1 MTGRAQRAASGFS
14 LPRLAAIMK
23 KESLQVVRDP
33 SNALIAFVL
42 PVVLLFLFAFAIS
55 LDVRGVKVG
64 VVVESD
70 GAPARELAAAFA
82 ATRYFDVELARDRRE
97 LEPLLVAGRLRGIV
111 VIPQDFS
118 ERLADGRTASVQV
131 LTDGSSPN
139 TASFVAN
146 YARGVVTT
154 TFAASPGDLGARAD
168 SGPVSVEP
176 RFWYNPDL
184 ESRAFIAP
192 GAIAIVMTMIGTM
205 LTALVLAREWERG
218 TMEAMMATP
227 VGIGEFL
234 IGKLLPYFGLG
245 LGATLVCAIAA
256 EAWLGVPLEGS
267 VPALLALSAAFLM
280 PALGL
285 GLLISAATKNQF
297 VASQLALFSGFLPA
311 FLLSG
316 FLFEIDSM
324 PEPIQWLT
332 RIVAARY
339 YVAGLQTL
347 FLTGDVWPELAR
359 SIGPMLGL
367 GAGFFGLAALN
378 TRKRLE

>member
-1 MTGRAQRAASGFS
+1 MR
-14 LPRLAAIMK
+14 

-33 SNALIAFVL
+33 SNVVIAFVL
-42 PVVLLFLFAFAIS
+42 PVVLLFLFGFALS
-55 LDVRGVKVG
+55 LDVRGVEVG

-82 ATRYFDVELARDRRE
+82 ATRYFDARFARDRRE

-111 VIPQDFS
+111 VIPQDFA
-118 ERLADGRTASVQV
+118 ERLAAGRSANVQV

-146 YARGVVTT
+146 YARGVVATA
-154 TFAASPGDLGARAD
+154 FASSRTDAAPAD
-168 SGPVSVEP
+168 AGLVSMEP

-184 ESRAFIAP
+184 ESRAFIVP

-205 LTALVLAREWERG
+205 LTALVVAREWERG

-256 EAWLGVPLEGS
+256 EAWLGVPLRGS

-347 FLTGDVWPELAR
+347 FLTGDVWPELVR

-367 GAGFFGLAALN
+367 GAGFFSLAAMN

>member
-1 MTGRAQRAASGFS
+1 VSGRAQRSGFS

-33 SNALIAFVL
+33 SNVVIAFVL
-42 PVVLLFLFAFAIS
+42 PIVLLFLFGFALS
-55 LDVRGVKVG
+55 LDVRGVRVG
-64 VVVESD
+64 VVIED
-70 GAPARELAAAFA
+70 EGFAARELAAAFA
-82 ATRYFDVELARDRRE
+82 ATRYFDADFARNRRE
-97 LEPLLVAGRLRGIV
+97 LEPLLVAGELRGIV

-118 ERLADGRTASVQV
+118 ERLAAGRKADVQV

-154 TFAASPGDLGARAD
+154 TFAASRVDPSANAGN
-168 SGPVSVEP
+168 VSVEP

-184 ESRAFIAP
+184 ESRAFIVP

-218 TMEAMMATP
+218 TMEAIMATP
-227 VGIGEFL
+227 VGIAEFL

-256 EAWLGVPLEGS
+256 EVWLGVPLRGS

-347 FLTGDVWPELAR
+347 FLTGDVWSELVR
-359 SIGPMLGL
+359 SIGPMLAL
-367 GAGFFGLAALN
+367 GAFFFALAALN
-378 TRKRLE
+378 TRRRLD

>member
-1 MTGRAQRAASGFS
+1 VSRGDRRTGFS
-14 LPRLAAIMK
+14 LPRLAAIVR

-33 SNALIAFVL
+33 SNILIAFVL
-42 PVVLLFLFAFAIS
+42 PVVLLFLFAFAVS
-55 LDVRGVKVG
+55 LDVRGVAVG
-64 VVVESD
+64 VAVEGD
-70 GAPARELAAAFA
+70 GAEARELAAAFG
-82 ATRYFDVELARDRRE
+82 ATRYFDTRFARHRRE
-97 LEPLLVAGRLRGIV
+97 LEPLLVAGELRGIV

-118 ERLADGRTASVQV
+118 ARAVSGRPASVLV

-146 YARGVVTT
+146 YARGVVTSRLE
-154 TFAASPGDLGARAD
+154 ASRAESARGADDLGRVIA
-168 SGPVSVEP
+168 EP

-184 ESRAFIAP
+184 ESRAFITP

-205 LTALVLAREWERG
+205 LTALVVAREWERG

-227 VGIGEFL
+227 LGIGEFL

-245 LGATLVCAIAA
+245 LGATLLCAVAA
-256 EAWLGVPLEGS
+256 EAWLGVPLRGS
-267 VPALLALSAAFLM
+267 VPALLVLSAAFLM

-339 YVAGLQTL
+339 FVAGLQTL
-347 FLTGDVWPELAR
+347 FLTGDVRPELAR
-359 SIGPMLGL
+359 SIWPMLAL
-367 GAGFFGLAALN
+367 GAVFFALAAVN
-378 TRKRLE
+378 TRKRLD

>member
-1 MTGRAQRAASGFS
+1 VSGRTDPAQGFS
-14 LPRLAAIMK
+14 LPRLAAIVK

-33 SNALIAFVL
+33 SNVIIAFVL

-55 LDVRGVKVG
+55 LDVRGVAVG
-64 VVVESD
+64 VAVESD
-70 GAPARELAAAFA
+70 GAPARELAAALG
-82 ATRYFDVELARDRRE
+82 ATRYLDARFARDRRE
-97 LEPLLVAGRLRGIV
+97 LEPLLVAGELRGIV
-111 VIPQDFS
+111 VIPQDFTARVS
-118 ERLADGRTASVQV
+118 SGRPADVQV

-146 YARGVVTT
+146 YARGVVISWL
-154 TFAASPGDLGARAD
+154 AASRGEAALGAA
-168 SGPVSVEP
+168 SGPISIEP

-184 ESRAFIAP
+184 ESRAFITP

-205 LTALVLAREWERG
+205 LTALVVAREWERG

-227 VGIGEFL
+227 LGIGEFL

-245 LGATLVCAIAA
+245 LAATLVCAIVA
-256 EAWLGVPLEGS
+256 ETVLGVPLRGS
-267 VPALLALSAAFLM
+267 VPALLVLSAAFLM

-297 VASQLALFSGFLPA
+297 VASQLAPFSGFLPA
-311 FLLSG
+311 FLPSG
-316 FLFEIDSM
+316 FLFAIDSM

-339 YVAGLQTL
+339 FVAGLQTL

-359 SIGPMLGL
+359 SIGPMLAL

-378 TRKRLE
+378 TRKRLG

>member
-1 MTGRAQRAASGFS
+1 MSVEADAALGFS
-14 LPRLAAIMK
+14 LPRLLAIVR

-33 SNALIAFVL
+33 SNVIIAFVL

-55 LDVRGVKVG
+55 LDVRAVAVG
-64 VVVESD
+64 IVVESD
-70 GAPARELAAAFA
+70 AGPARELAAAFD
-82 ATRYFDVELARDRRE
+82 ATRYFDARFARDRRE
-97 LEPLLVAGRLRGIV
+97 LEPLLVAGELRGII
-111 VIPQDFS
+111 VIPMDFDM
-118 ERLADGRTASVQV
+118 RFGAGRRADVQIV
-131 LTDGSSPN
+131 TDGSSPN
-139 TASFVAN
+139 TANFVAN
-146 YARGVVTT
+146 YARGVVGSWL
-154 TFAASPGDLGARAD
+154 AAHAPAGRDEAFSSR
-168 SGPVSVEP
+168 VVVEP

-205 LTALVLAREWERG
+205 LTALVVAREWERG

-227 VGIGEFL
+227 LGIGEFL
-234 IGKLLPYFGLG
+234 IGKLLPYFFLG
-245 LGATLVCAIAA
+245 LGATLVCAIVA
-256 EAWLGVPLEGS
+256 ELWLDVPLRGS
-267 VPALLALSAAFLM
+267 VPALLVLTAAFLM

-332 RIVAARY
+332 RVVAARY
-339 YVAGLQTL
+339 FVEG
-347 FLTGDVWPELAR
+347 
-359 SIGPMLGL
+359 
-367 GAGFFGLAALN
+367 
-378 TRKRLE
+378 

>member
-1 MTGRAQRAASGFS
+1 MSGRPGFS
-14 LPRLAAIMK
+14 LPRLAAIVK

-33 SNALIAFVL
+33 SNVIIAFVL

-55 LDVRGVKVG
+55 LDVRGVAVG
-64 VVVESD
+64 VAVESD
-70 GAPARELAAAFA
+70 GGPARELAAALG
-82 ATRYFDVELARDRRE
+82 ATRYFDARFARHRRE
-97 LEPLLVAGRLRGIV
+97 LEPLLVAGELRGIV
-111 VIPQDFS
+111 VIPQDFTARVS
-118 ERLADGRTASVQV
+118 SGRPASVQV

-146 YARGVVTT
+146 YTRGIVASRLAANRIETARDP
-154 TFAASPGDLGARAD
+154 APGLI
-168 SGPVSVEP
+168 SVEP

-184 ESRAFIAP
+184 ESRAFITP

-205 LTALVLAREWERG
+205 LTALVVAREWERG

-227 VGIGEFL
+227 LGIGEFL
-234 IGKLLPYFGLG
+234 VGKLLPYFGLG

-256 EAWLGVPLEGS
+256 QALLDVPLRGS
-267 VPALLALSAAFLM
+267 LAALLVLSSAFLV

-339 YVAGLQTL
+339 FVAGLQTL

-359 SIGPMLGL
+359 SIVPMLAL
-367 GAGFFGLAALN
+367 GAGFFALAALN

>member
-1 MTGRAQRAASGFS
+1 MSGRAERPRVGFS

-33 SNALIAFVL
+33 SNVVIAFVL
-42 PVVLLFLFAFAIS
+42 PVVLLFLFAFALS
-55 LDVRGVKVG
+55 LDVRGVRVG

-70 GAPARELAAAFA
+70 GAAARELAAAFA
-82 ATRYFDVELARDRRE
+82 ATRYFDAQFAHDRRE
-97 LEPLLVAGRLRGIV
+97 LEPLLVAGELRGIV
-111 VIPQDFS
+111 VIPQDFA
-118 ERLADGRTASVQV
+118 ERLASGRPASVQV

-146 YARGVVTT
+146 YARGVVATA
-154 TFAASPGDLGARAD
+154 FAAGRNDAASS

-205 LTALVLAREWERG
+205 LTALVVAREWERG

-234 IGKLLPYFGLG
+234 IGKLLPYFVLG
-245 LGATLVCAIAA
+245 LGATLLCAIAA
-256 EAWLGVPLEGS
+256 EAWLDVPLRGS

-347 FLTGDVWPELAR
+347 FLTGDVWPELVR

-367 GAGFFGLAALN
+367 GAGFFALAALN